1 MMKLRSRLFM
11 LIAAVLLLGSCAILP
26 GFVSDAQNEFEEGLS
41 LFNRGRYRFQRATDL
56 DPQFGRAYLYLGRS
70 YIGLKSWRQALTPL
84 RTAYRLSPE
93 ETKKEAL
100 DLLID
105 ALFAG
110 GLDAFKTGNFDS
122 SVEYF
127 KEALGLQPTSA
138 KARREFLKALIAH
151 GGNSL
156 STGNLPQ
163 AISAYTEAVKLSPNS
178 FVAVFGL
185 AKAFLRNG
193 EISKALEATT
203 AAMRVEPEIQRYSL
217 FARAAKTLAIFE
229 PPTRCISGLI

>member
-1 MMKLRSRLFM
+1 MMKLTIRLFM
-11 LIAAVLLLGSCAILP
+11 LIAAVLLLASCAMLP

-41 LFNRGRYRFQRATDL
+41 LFNSGRYQEAIPRFQRATDL
-56 DPQFGRAYLYLGRS
+56 DPNFGRAYLYLGRS
-70 YIGLKSWRQALTPL
+70 YIGLKSWREALTPL

-93 ETKKEAL
+93 ETKREAL

-110 GLDAFKTGNFDS
+110 GLDAFKTGNFES

-127 KEALGLQPTSA
+127 KEVLGLQPTSA
-138 KARREFLKALIAH
+138 KARSEFLKALTAH

-156 STGNLPQ
+156 SRGNLPQ

-178 FVAVFGL
+178 FDAVFGL
-185 AKAFLRNG
+185 AKALWRNG
-193 EISKALEATT
+193 EISKVLDAAT
-203 AAMRVEPEIQRYSL
+203 AAVRVEPGNSEIQSFLQELQR
-217 FARAAKTLAIFE
+217 R
-229 PPTRCISGLI
+229 